1 MVFCDSWE
9 TFEKAATDVYAGAAD
24 KTRYTIKYRNCDTAL
39 VLKVTDD
46 CTCVQMRTE
55 RLGDIKKIA
64 HLHRLLAQTAS
75 NRSTPIKELAPIF
88 PESATKSDAPVKKA
102 KTSVAGSSA
111 PGKQQ
116 QPATQLPAQ
125 QTTTAASTQGS
136 NKKKRG
142 KKRA

>member
-1 MVFCDSWE
+1 MVFYDSWE

-64 HLHRLLAQTAS
+64 HLHRLLAQTTS

-88 PESATKSDAPVKKA
+88 PES
-102 KTSVAGSSA
+102 
-111 PGKQQ
+111 
-116 QPATQLPAQ
+116 
-125 QTTTAASTQGS
+125 TTTKTY
-136 NKKKRG
+136 
-142 KKRA
+142 